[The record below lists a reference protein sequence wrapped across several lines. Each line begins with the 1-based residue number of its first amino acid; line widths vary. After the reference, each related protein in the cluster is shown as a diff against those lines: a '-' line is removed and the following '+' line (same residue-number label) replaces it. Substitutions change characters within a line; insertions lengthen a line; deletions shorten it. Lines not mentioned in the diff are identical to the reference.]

1 MQDQLVF
8 KRWDGKAIS
17 PSWKEEISKN
27 VPQVAPIAAF
37 IANEKTVNKGKGE
50 WVSFPTN
57 KETMQGVCERLDIQ
71 QSSDVICLC
80 VTSTIAGL
88 AEKMSARTHLDVLNT
103 LAEEVQGLDG
113 SPRNRAIL
121 EACLEVFQANDTTD
135 ILNMVANTDCF
146 QLEQN
151 QKRMQKLA
159 NQYQDKLG
167 MSTSLNK
174 SIHVEMQGVP
184 NPIPKPTGKVYMS
197 RNGFLEPL
205 RMPIQYFASPADM
218 PEKYRVLP
226 ASDGLGKKSVLD
238 DIKKEV
244 PTQTK
249 SKEKK
254 PNLER

>member
-8 KRWDGKAIS
+8 KRWDGKAVS
-17 PSWKEEISKN
+17 PSWKEEISKY
-27 VPQVAPIAAF
+27 VPQVAPIATF
-37 IANEKTVNKGKGE
+37 ITNEKTVNKGKGE

-57 KETMQGVCERLDIQ
+57 KQAMQDAWERLDIQ
-71 QSSDVICLC
+71 QPSDCICLC
-80 VTSTIAGL
+80 VTSTIEGL
-88 AEKMSARTHLDVLNT
+88 AERISARIDLDVLNT
-103 LAEEVQGLDG
+103 LAEEVHGLDG
-113 SPRNRAIL
+113 SPKNKAIF
-121 EACLEVFQANDTTD
+121 EACLEVFQANDITD
-135 ILNMVANTDCF
+135 ILNMVVNTDCF

-151 QKRMQKLA
+151 QKQMQNLA

-167 MSTSLNK
+167 MPKSLNK
-174 SIHVEMQGVP
+174 SIHAEMQGVP

-197 RNGFLEPL
+197 RNGFLEQL
-205 RMPIQYFASPADM
+205 RMPRQYFTSPADM